1 MYLYLSHLFKSNK
14 MKKINDQFNMFAKG
28 SLRPV
33 IAILLLMV
41 GVFQL
46 ACNNV
51 PFVEKESSEDRVIAS
66 VADHKLYLSEALQ
79 LLNDSLSAS
88 DSINFLQ
95 NYAEHWVRDELLVY
109 EAEQNLP
116 DEIDIDELIKDY
128 RESLLIH
135 HFEQK
140 IIRERLDTVITE
152 EQITAFYQK
161 NKDQF
166 QNDKD
171 MVRAYFIKLRKP
183 FPNQKQMETMW
194 NDPTGTNLTNLRNFC
209 QQNATFF
216 SLEENKWISYDILS
230 RQLPKGSIRF
240 NDLSKNY
247 ERNFADFNYH
257 YFIKVFEVAKSDDNT
272 PVSMVSEQA
281 RMIILHERK
290 VKLLEKVKEEL
301 YNQAIPKHIV
311 KIMVK

>member
-1 MYLYLSHLFKSNK
+1 
-14 MKKINDQFNMFAKG
+14 MKKNNDQHIVFAIG
-28 SLRPV
+28 SIRPI
-33 IAILLLMV
+33 IAILWLVV
-41 GVFQL
+41 GVFLL

-51 PFVEKESSEDRVIAS
+51 PFDENESSNDRVIAS

-79 LLNDSLSAS
+79 LLNDSLSSS

-95 NYAEHWVRDELLVY
+95 NYAERWVRDELLVY
-109 EAEQNLP
+109 EAEQNQP

-152 EQITAFYQK
+152 AHIMAFYEK

-183 FPNQKQMETMW
+183 FPNQRQMENWW
-194 NDPTGTNLTNLRNFC
+194 NDPTGTNLTGLKNYS

-216 SLEENKWISYDILS
+216 SLEEKKWINYDILS

-281 RMIILHERK
+281 KMIILHERK
-290 VKLLEKVKEEL
+290 VKLLETVKEEL